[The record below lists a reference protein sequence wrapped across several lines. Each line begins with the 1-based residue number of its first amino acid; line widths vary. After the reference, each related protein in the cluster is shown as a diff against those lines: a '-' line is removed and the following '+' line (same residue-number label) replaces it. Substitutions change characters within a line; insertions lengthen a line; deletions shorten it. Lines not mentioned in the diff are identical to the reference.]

1 MDIHVIDLRNLD
13 SEKTDHGEHSQVSD
27 SSCVEKKKRQLLFEV
42 TEAEDERRDLN
53 YAIFDLS
60 ILTEHDTKRIRSCYE
75 RLVSRIRLIILNP
88 QLEEKKDMFKSK
100 LRIYCEE
107 FIQIVDDR
115 VIPYYWV
122 SIYVK
127 GNLLRLKADF
137 LRYLFE
143 IHPKNG
149 NYQVRAHNAY
159 TEAKTFFTT
168 HRMTKTSEWYRSRL
182 NYAALLYLDGFP
194 TAALFICQQ
203 LLKSAKTKV
212 FDSAF
217 EKRIRKNV
225 DFFKRATLS

>member
-1 MDIHVIDLRNLD
+1 MDIQLIDLRNLD
-13 SEKTDHGEHSQVSD
+13 PEKTDHGEHCKVSD
-27 SSCVEKKKRQLLFEV
+27 SSCMEKKKRQLLFEV
-42 TEAEDERRDLN
+42 TEAENDRRDLN

-60 ILTEHDTKRIRSCYE
+60 ILTERDTKKIRSCYE
-75 RLVSRIRLIILNP
+75 RLVNRIRLVI
-88 QLEEKKDMFKSK
+88 QTSQVEEKRDMFKSK

-115 VIPYYWV
+115 VKPYYWV

-143 IHPKNG
+143 IHPQNG

-159 TEAKTFFTT
+159 TEAKLFFTT

-182 NYAALLYLDGFP
+182 NYATLLYLDGFP

-203 LLKSAKTKV
+203 LLKPSKTKA
-212 FDSAF
+212 FDSVF